1 MYRVMQGLYTY
12 DCLSSQPIEGYSDF
26 VYMTVSPVNMYR
38 YWYSHFIERD
48 IVTLDIDIVTLYIE

>member
-1 MYRVMQGLYTY
+1 
-12 DCLSSQPIEGYSDF
+12 
-26 VYMTVSPVNMYR
+26 MTVSPVNMYR